1 TRSHAAARRGGTFR
15 DRETVGERLSPN
27 GSRPRSWAVTIVE
40 NAVQRGRR
48 NFEDARHYS
57 GRRFLCPPHRLR
69 QRQQP
74 ASRAITLTQARN
86 DDAACARRGPPPF
99 DQATFHRRLA
109 PFVNRRAR
117 RNRGRL
123 LEPQRARAC
132 VSAIG
137 AGDHIDYPGQL
148 DWRVLL
154 LSVAICIGS
163 TMFFAL
169 MPAIQA
175 SHVDLSGALKSEGAG
190 VVGGSGRSR
199 LRSALVLVQVSLS
212 FVLLAGTG
220 LLLQSL
226 QRMQNTSPGF
236 F

>member
-1 TRSHAAARRGGTFR
+1 TFR

-57 GRRFLCPPHRLR
+57 GRRFLCPPHRLC

-109 PFVNRRAR
+109 PFVNRRAW

-137 AGDHIDYPGQL
+137 ARDHD
-148 DWRVLL
+148 R
-154 LSVAICIGS
+154 LSR
-163 TMFFAL
+163 T
-169 MPAIQA
+169 
-175 SHVDLSGALKSEGAG
+175 
-190 VVGGSGRSR
+190 
-199 LRSALVLVQVSLS
+199 
-212 FVLLAGTG
+212 TG
-220 LLLQSL
+220 LARSPA
-226 QRMQNTSPGF
+226 QRRDLHWLDNAFRAYARCSGEPCRSFRRAQERRG
-236 F
+236 